1 MFRNVIKPDFKDSVR
16 DGFES
21 ITSKRPVMIEN
32 IDGKLRNLLNYFKGE
47 NIDIED
53 ISYNFTNNYIY
64 LNNFYNVYKMLFMR
78 NEVII
83 NSLLQYLFQYSIG
96 KGDKEY
102 ILDNSQATRML
113 NKHDNFIDKLYDLL
127 DTNKTIFDS
136 ENPEEIKQDLL
147 EGNLTFSENFREF
160 SFDGRLLN
168 LLHTDVVMM
177 FKKYKTRISE
187 GSNFDNYFKV
197 TETSKILIER
207 YEKSPFLQVIEDE
220 ELECIS
226 FFANNDNISFL
237 INTLDEMSVYIS
249 KLINEMN
256 YQINFYEDTVNGLKK
271 FNESLKENNIEDEEI
286 NLLVENYR
294 KYCLEEIRKRERRFN
309 SINNTISKI
318 LSDFPNDVDFNSFL
332 TNICFRDTFN
342 EFTYIASY
350 YDESPFVCKAKEL
363 RMFCMNSAFN
373 EYTNPKNILL
383 DSMYGGNI
391 KKELLCI
398 RNTYTSFDDE
408 NPEGKYVTTPIYYT
422 FNMTLNP
429 FYVHGINVEMNYYDF
444 EDVVVDLLEII
455 EDYYSKDNWELIRN
469 NVVHSY
475 NNCKKINIPTNI
487 LKNLLMDRDEDIQV
501 LLETICGTNFLEST
515 LLASNKAS
523 LSIRFEKELLNDLE
537 YQFYYDKTNNKNDI
551 EWLKCI
557 CNIERDE
564 IVLPKKYRTIQFI
577 KSKTKIDEEYL
588 IEDIISIGGRILY
601 NEDERLYEFGKQE
614 AFVLSEEEV
623 HKMYYE
629 ELRNERKVIPSI
641 IKSFKTLDKVN
652 NCEKENEEEI
662 SIGIQPEILSLD
674 KIKKGD
680 LINING
686 VLVLIQ

>member
-1 MFRNVIKPDFKDSVR
+1 MFRNVIIPDFKDSVR
-16 DGFES
+16 EGFES
-21 ITSKRPVMIEN
+21 ITSKRPIMVES
-32 IDGKLRNLLNYFKGE
+32 IDGKLRNLLNYLKGE
-47 NIDIED
+47 NIDLED
-53 ISYNFTNNYIY
+53 INYNFTNNYNY

-78 NEVII
+78 NEIII
-83 NSLLQYLFQYSIG
+83 NSLLQYLFQYSIR
-96 KGDKEY
+96 KGGKEY
-102 ILDNSQATRML
+102 IINNSQATRML
-113 NKHDNFIDKLYDLL
+113 NKHDNFMDKLYDLL
-127 DTNKTIFDS
+127 DSNKTIFDS
-136 ENPEEIKQDLL
+136 EYPEEIKQDLI
-147 EGNLTFSENFREF
+147 EGNLIFSEDFREF

-168 LLHTDVVMM
+168 LLHTDIIMM

-197 TETSKILIER
+197 TEISKILLER
-207 YEKSPFLQVIEDE
+207 YEKSPFMQVIEDE

-237 INTLDEMSVYIS
+237 INTLDEMSVYVS

-363 RMFCMNSAFN
+363 RMFCMNDSCD

-398 RNTYTSFDDE
+398 RNTYISFDDE

-429 FYVHGINVEMNYYDF
+429 FYVHGINIEMNYEDF
-444 EDVVVDLLEII
+444 KECIVDLLEII
-455 EDYYSKDNWELIRN
+455 KSYYSEGNWELIRN
-469 NVVHSY
+469 NIVQSY

-487 LKNLLMDRDEDIQV
+487 LNNLLMDRDEDIQV
-501 LLETICGTNFLEST
+501 LLETICGTNFLMST
-515 LLASNKAS
+515 LLASNKLS
-523 LSIRFEKELLNDLE
+523 LSIRFEKELLNTLE
-537 YQFYYDKTNNKNDI
+537 YQFYYDKIDNKNDV
-551 EWLKCI
+551 EWIKNI
-557 CNIERDE
+557 CNIERKE
-564 IVLPKKYRTIQFI
+564 IILPKEYRTLQFL
-577 KSKTKIDEEYL
+577 KTKTKVDDEYL
-588 IEDIISIGGRILY
+588 IEDIISVGGRILY
-601 NEDERLYEFGKQE
+601 NEDEKLYELEKQE
-614 AFVLSEEEV
+614 AFVLSEEEI
-623 HKMYYE
+623 HEMYYE
-629 ELRNERKVIPSI
+629 ELHNERKVIPSI

-680 LINING
+680 LININE

>member
-1 MFRNVIKPDFKDSVR
+1 MNFIRPNFTNDVREEFK
-16 DGFES
+16 S
-21 ITSKRPVMIEN
+21 ITSKRPVMVEN
-32 IDGKLRNLLNYFKGE
+32 IDGKLRELLNYFKGE
-47 NIDIED
+47 NIDYD
-53 ISYNFTNNYIY
+53 DNSYNFTNNYIY

-83 NSLLQYLFQYSIG
+83 NSLLQYLFQYSIR

-286 NLLVENYR
+286 NILVENYR

-455 EDYYSKDNWELIRN
+455 EDYYSEDNWELIRN

-475 NNCKKINIPTNI
+475 NNCKKINIPTSI

-501 LLETICGTNFLEST
+501 LLETICGTNFLVST
-515 LLASNKAS
+515 LLASNKVS
-523 LSIRFEKELLNDLE
+523 LSIRFEKELLNNLE

-551 EWLKCI
+551 EWIKCI

-614 AFVLSEEEV
+614 AFVLSEEEI